1 MSRYIRAGFDVIRN
15 GVRLTE
21 LQALKESTLKMNSSG
36 EIKTVLSG
44 SFKANS
50 KVNFLSDWIRPWIEI
65 NGKIKYKGLFSA
77 TTVEEDYN
85 GQYDLIKIEA
95 YDKAIILKQN
105 AIEQKIYFKSGLKYL
120 DAIRTMLNINDINEW
135 IIEETDKTIQNDR
148 EDWEIGTSYLTIIN
162 ELLSEINY
170 NSIWFNDEGLPVIA
184 KKNNPT
190 VDDID
195 FSYRADRFS
204 LIESECTK
212 ETDAYDSYNV
222 FIAMV
227 DNPDYEKPLVAIAT
241 NEDPSSLLSI
251 QSRGRRIVAPVFK
264 LDNIASQNELQDYVE
279 KIRNESMQSTEI
291 YKIKTAI
298 NPEHTVLNSIYL
310 DHPKVRGLFQE
321 EEWEIT
327 LDSSDTMT
335 HTIKKVREI

>member
-1 MSRYIRAGFDVIRN
+1 MPRYIRIGFDVVRN
-15 GVRLTE
+15 GVKLTE
-21 LQALKESTLKMNSSG
+21 LQAAKESTLKMNSSA
-36 EIKTVLSG
+36 EIKTILSG
-44 SFKANS
+44 TFKSNN

-65 NGKIKYKGLFSA
+65 NGIAKYKGLFSA
-77 TTVEEDYN
+77 TTVEQDSN
-85 GQYDLIKIEA
+85 GHYDLIKIEA
-95 YDKAIILKQN
+95 YDKTIILKQN
-105 AIEQKIYFKSGLKYL
+105 AIEQKIYFKSGTKYL
-120 DAIRTMLNINDINEW
+120 DAIRIILHKNEINEW

-148 EDWEIGTSYLTIIN
+148 EDWEIGTNYLTIIN

-170 NSIWFNDEGLPVIA
+170 NSIWFNDEAVPVIT
-184 KKNNPT
+184 KKNNPS
-190 VDDID
+190 VDDIN
-195 FSYRADRFS
+195 FSYRADKFS

-227 DNPDYEKPLVAIAT
+227 DNPDYEKPLVATAT

-264 LDNIASQNELQDYVE
+264 LDNIASQNELQSYVE
-279 KIRNESMQSTEI
+279 KIRNESMASTEV

-298 NPEHTVLNSIYL
+298 NPDHTVLNSIYL
-310 DHPKVRGLFQE
+310 DHPKVRGLFEE

-335 HTIKKVREI
+335 HTVKKVREI